1 MRLHVLAD
9 DKPLANGT
17 NPAILDEQVGLIIV
31 HSRDNASIL
40 DQDCCHRLPP
50 RIGCR
55 TIVSPVCDTL
65 PFLQRPAQ
73 AGVSHAGLV
82 PALMRVAS
90 LCCGSLSCSRMLRS
104 PHAPQPSP
112 NAGSGAVRAPT
123 IGATQDVILRSV
135 LDRAGS
141 RVYAQGRGDD

>member
-31 HSRDNASIL
+31 HSRDNASVL

-50 RIGCR
+50 RLGCR

-65 PFLQRPAQ
+65 PFLQMPAQ
-73 AGVSHAGLV
+73 AGVPHAGLL
-82 PALMRVAS
+82 PALMQVAS
-90 LCCGSLSCSRMLRS
+90 LCCGSPSCRRRLLS
-104 PHAPQPSP
+104 PHAPQPRT
-112 NAGSGAVRAPT
+112 NAGSAAVRTPT
-123 IGATQDVILRSV
+123 IGATQDVLLRSG
-135 LDRAGS
+135 LDSEGS
-141 RVYAQGRGDD
+141 RVYA